1 MEIIYATKNGRIAQS
16 DRLYSYFLTFNG
28 IEFKLPPCSLI
39 ALKSKLLSYNL
50 EQMILGDED
59 LSELELIPVCNRDR
73 FLILN
78 FEELVELKELINGT
92 FVMLEL
98 NSIVST
104 ANC

>member
-16 DRLYSYFLTFNG
+16 DRLHSFFLTFNG
-28 IEFKLPPCSLI
+28 IEYKLAPCSLI
-39 ALKSKLLSYNL
+39 ALKSKLLTYNL
-50 EQMILGDED
+50 EEILLSDED
-59 LSELELIPVCNRDR
+59 ISGLEILPVCNRDR
-73 FLILN
+73 FLMLN

-104 ANC
+104 V